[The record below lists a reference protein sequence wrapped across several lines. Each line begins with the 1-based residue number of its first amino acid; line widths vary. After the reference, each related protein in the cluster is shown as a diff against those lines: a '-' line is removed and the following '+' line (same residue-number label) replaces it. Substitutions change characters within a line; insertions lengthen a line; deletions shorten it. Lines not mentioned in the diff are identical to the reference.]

1 MTDGKKRHGVVGS
14 WDPKTGSGFVESG
27 GGFGDTPLLVAD
39 IAPGDRGLVERGTW
53 LEYEIDSDG
62 AAVKVNVVEA
72 DNF

>member
-1 MTDGKKRHGVVGS
+1 MTGGKKRHGVVSS
-14 WDPKTGSGFVESG
+14 WNPGTGSGFMESG
-27 GGFGDTPLLVAD
+27 GGVGDTPLLVAD

-53 LEYEIDSDG
+53 LEYEIDRDG